1 MQIKKSYLTAW
12 GYGFLFVTIINICS
26 LSGAVVLPCMNKT
39 FYQKVLIFLVALA
52 VGSLAA
58 SGLLVLIP
66 EVSSYWF
73 LKKNSVFNYKIT
85 VIKSFSF

>member
-1 MQIKKSYLTAW
+1 LAAW

-26 LSGAVVLPCMNKT
+26 LSGAVVLPCMKKT
-39 FYQKVLIFLVALA
+39 FYQKVLIFLIALA

-73 LKKNSVFNYKIT
+73 LKKIQFSIT
-85 VIKSFSF
+85 RSL

>member
-1 MQIKKSYLTAW
+1 M
-12 GYGFLFVTIINICS
+12 
-26 LSGAVVLPCMNKT
+26 
-39 FYQKVLIFLVALA
+39 VLIFLVALA

-73 LKKNSVFNYKIT
+73 LKKIQFSIKPKVIFIYTSQFPRNSFCISTLNYYSAI
-85 VIKSFSF
+85 ID